1 MPSANLVPKSS
12 VFHDLQISL
21 HLARRDLR
29 SRYAH
34 TVLGPWW
41 SMLNLAVVLL
51 GSSVA
56 VALISGTSPF
66 DQAPRLAVG
75 LVVWT
80 LISNCLSEAS
90 GLFEAERG
98 ILLNTNMPEST
109 VALQLVLRNGM
120 VFLHNSL
127 VVIATFLVCGKGL
140 PIGLIFLLPVL
151 LLTSIALIIPV
162 LLVARCSLIISD
174 LKVFLPSIVQ
184 FSFFLT
190 PVLWSPSDS
199 GLASRLILFNPFS
212 WPIEVIKSAV
222 FERSFISKNLSLLI
236 ILGVLEIAV
245 FYYSHRKL
253 RSIRKYL

>member
-1 MPSANLVPKSS
+1 MTKSLE
-12 VFHDLQISL
+12 FDELRISS
-21 HLARRDLR
+21 HLAWRDLR

-56 VALISGTSPF
+56 VALISGTSPR

-75 LVVWT
+75 LAIWT

-98 ILLNTNMPEST
+98 ILFNSTITEST
-109 VALQLVLRNGM
+109 VALQLVIRNGI

-127 VVIATFLVCGKGL
+127 VVLATFLVCDKGL
-140 PIGLIFLLPVL
+140 PAGLILLLPIL
-151 LLTSIALIIPV
+151 LLTMTTLVIPV
-162 LLVARCSLIISD
+162 ILVARWSIIISD

-190 PVLWSPSDS
+190 PVLWSPPDS
-199 GLASRLILFNPFS
+199 GLASRLTVFNPLS
-212 WPIEVIKSAV
+212 WPIEVTKLAV
-222 FERSFISKNLSLLI
+222 FERNFISKYVLLLI
-236 ILGVLEIAV
+236 ILCVLEIAG
-245 FYYSHRKL
+245 YYFARRRL
-253 RSIRKYL
+253 QSIRKYL

>member
-1 MPSANLVPKSS
+1 MTTAYFVTKSS
-12 VFHDLQISL
+12 VFDDLRISS

-56 VALISGTSPF
+56 VALISGTSPR

-75 LVVWT
+75 LVIWT

-109 VALQLVLRNGM
+109 VALQLVMRNGM
-120 VFLHNSL
+120 VFLHNL
-127 VVIATFLVCGKGL
+127 IVVMATFLVSGKGL
-140 PIGLIFLLPVL
+140 PVELVFLLPVL
-151 LLTSIALIIPV
+151 LLTSVTLIIPV
-162 LLVARCSLIISD
+162 LLVARWSLIVSD

-190 PVLWSPSDS
+190 PVLWSPPKS
-199 GLASRLILFNPFS
+199 GLASRLTLFNPFS
-212 WPIEVIKSAV
+212 WPIEAMKSAV
-222 FERSFISKNLSLLI
+222 FERSFIPKYLFLLA
-236 ILGVLEIAV
+236 ILGIVEIAV
-245 FYYSHRKL
+245 FYFARRRL